1 MRGPARVSPT
11 PGPSARTRPDPARIA
26 AGPCVRQDPVPVEA
40 AAPRSESPSQVSRDY
55 DGAEAMYKRALDH
68 VTPRPPLPA
77 PRGDGLAEARHR
89 RRRKD
94 APH

>member
-1 MRGPARVSPT
+1 MAIGPDTAR
-11 PGPSARTRPDPARIA
+11 PGADWGRAVCEQPAA
-26 AGPCVRQDPVPVEA
+26 PVEA
-40 AAPRSESPSQVSRDY
+40 AAPCAESPSQVSRDY